1 MERID
6 RNMIILLADDD
17 PDDRLLVWEAVR
29 DGGVPGELHTV
40 NDGEE
45 LLDYLRRRGKFT
57 SSKSHPRPD
66 LILLDLNMP
75 KKDGRETLAEIKQDP
90 ALRGIPIV
98 AFTTSSAW
106 DDVRRAYDLG
116 VCSYITKPQTFSAL
130 VELMKTLG
138 LYWGKCVVL
147 PSREEESKHGGSP
160 S

>member
-1 MERID
+1 MESVH
-6 RNMIILLADDD
+6 RNMVILLADDD

-29 DGGVPGELHTV
+29 EGGVPGELHAV

-45 LLDYLRRRGKFT
+45 LLDYLHRRGKFAST
-57 SSKSHPRPD
+57 RAHPLPD

-75 KKDGRETLAEIKQDP
+75 RKDGRATLAEIKQDP
-90 ALRGIPIV
+90 DLRWIPVV
-98 AFTTSSAW
+98 AFTTSSAC

-116 VCSYITKPQTFSAL
+116 VCSYITKPQSFDGL
-130 VELMKTLG
+130 VELMRTLG

-147 PSREEESKHGGSP
+147 PGREEKSKHGGPP

>member
-1 MERID
+1 MERTD

-29 DGGVPGELHTV
+29 EGGVPGELHAV

-45 LLDYLRRRGKFT
+45 LLDYLRQHGRFA

-75 KKDGRETLAEIKQDP
+75 RKDGRETLAEIKQDP
-90 ALRGIPIV
+90 KLRWIPIV
-98 AFTTSSAW
+98 AFTTSSAC

-116 VCSYITKPQTFSAL
+116 VCSYITKPQSFDGL

-138 LYWGKCVVL
+138 QYWGKCVVL
-147 PSREEESKHGGSP
+147 PGREEEPKHGGSP